1 MKQQTVR
8 AIARNL
14 VIATTLG
21 LAVVASWAV
30 TGLRNPA
37 VDLGTANVCSI
48 DGGAAALLRQ
58 CSVVALRS

>member
-1 MKQQTVR
+1 MKPQIVR

-30 TGLRNPA
+30 TGLRNPPI
-37 VDLGTANVCSI
+37 DFGTANVCTI
-48 DGGAAALLRQ
+48 DGAASALLRQ
-58 CSVVALRS
+58 CGVNSPRD

>member
-1 MKQQTVR
+1 MKPQTVR

-30 TGLRNPA
+30 TGLRNPPM
-37 VDLGTANVCSI
+37 DFGSANVCSI
-48 DGGAAALLRQ
+48 DGGSALLRQ
-58 CSVVALRS
+58 CGLDARRG

>member
-14 VIATTLG
+14 VIPATLG

-30 TGLRNPA
+30 TGLRNSP
-37 VDLGTANVCSI
+37 VDFSTANVCSM
-48 DGGAAALLRQ
+48 DGTAAGLLRH
-58 CSVVALRS
+58 CNLVALRS